1 MGSHRTV
8 RAGRTALLLAGLLVA
23 LWQRC
28 AASCP
33 EKDLEDREEE
43 ANIVLTGTV
52 DEIINMDP
60 VHNTYSCKVRV
71 WRYLKGK
78 SNVNREILLD
88 GGNKLMIGGFGN
100 PGICDNQV
108 ATGDTRIFFL
118 NPAPESMGP
127 EHKNELML
135 NSSLMRITLRNLE
148 DVEHCVEAHKYII
161 ADKPPHFTP
170 AQPPDGCRGM
180 LCGFGAVCER
190 DPTDPAKAEC
200 VCKRV
205 ECPSLVAPV
214 CGSDSSTYSNECEL
228 EKAQCNTQRRIK
240 VLRKGPCSLKDPCTE
255 VTCSYGS
262 TCVQSSDGLSSK
274 CMCPLGC
281 EGKAEETVCGSD
293 GEDYRNECELHQHAC
308 KNQKNIRVQ
317 YQGHCDPCKDSENSL
332 STMCRVETLTRNTLI
347 FGLPESCPPGSE
359 PLCASDGETYS
370 SECAMTA
377 KGMQKGIKLRKIHAG
392 QCRRLE
398 QCKEDC
404 LFNAV
409 CLIEQLSAR
418 CSCDPIEC
426 DGTYK
431 PVCGKDGRTYT
442 NDCMRRK
449 AECLSKA
456 LIPMKHRGPCDLNV
470 RSPCLDKVCDH
481 GAVCV
486 VKNDEPVCECPE
498 ACPQTSDP
506 VCGSD
511 GHSYGSP
518 CEMRAMGCAL
528 QKAIHIQHKG
538 PCDEACANCSFGA
551 ICDAQ
556 SGQCVCASEC
566 VETHQPVCGSDGTTY
581 NSECEL
587 HVRACKEQMD
597 LRVVSQGECKTCG
610 STVCAWG
617 ARCVQNE
624 CECPQCF
631 NEAYSP
637 VCGSDGATYDNNC
650 ELLLSSCIRKAR
662 IDVAKLG
669 SCDEDCGSG
678 GSGSGVESCEQDR
691 CRTFGGSWDED
702 AEEDRCVCDF
712 TCQSVPHNPVCGS
725 DGKNYSN
732 ECELKKARC
741 EKQEHLLIQNQG
753 PCAVISATSLPEL
766 TAPQHC
772 SLSVYGCCSDNIT
785 AALGVGLAGCP
796 STCQCNAYGSYKGTC
811 DPASGQ
817 CSCKP
822 GVGGQKC
829 DRCEPGFW
837 NFRGI
842 VTENMSGCT
851 PCNCDATGSVRDD
864 CEQMSGL
871 CSCKTG
877 VKGMKCNVCPDGSKM
892 GMNGCDKGPE
902 APTSCQELECSF
914 GASCIEVNGQAHCEC
929 PAPDCDEK
937 NKTKVCGSDGVTYAD
952 QCQLR
957 TIACRQ
963 DKDITV
969 QHFGQC
975 TETISELA
983 ERPTHNPITT
993 TAASITTAAPLNPN
1007 IVYGIPPPRT
1017 AEIETN
1023 ERPPATTPFS
1033 TINHN
1038 RARTNHRHP
1047 IHTQPQPP
1055 QPTAA
1060 TTSSSRSIRP
1070 TPSAAVASF
1079 EGSGSGE
1086 PSGDDQTEEEEE
1098 QEEEAGSGIPAEAS
1112 GAEEPFDPTMAN
1124 TTAPTAEDRSSCD
1137 NTEFGCCPDGKTPS
1151 STPEG
1156 ANCPSTMRFS
1166 GFLHLDQVEGQEI
1179 FYTPEMEDPKSEL
1192 FGETARSIESALN
1205 ELFRKS
1211 EVHKD
1216 FMSVRVRN
1224 LAPSNSI
1231 LAFVEAH
1238 FKPDTRYTVEDI
1250 EGALLKQLK
1259 ASKETSIAV
1268 KKPEDENIR
1277 FTNYALLTGLSSIP
1291 FFTTTTTTTT
1301 ASVTTAAPTTTTTT
1315 TTTAATS
1322 TTTRPPTTTTPYFTR
1337 RPTRRPI
1344 RRTTTTSAP
1353 VTTPLLHTTTPAI
1366 TTTTPF
1372 PATTVA
1378 HVKSK
1383 LPHKAQKP
1391 CDSHPCLHG
1400 GTCEDDGND
1409 FSCKCPA
1416 GRGGSVCEKAIKY
1429 YIPSFGGQS
1438 YLAFQTMSAYHTVR
1452 IAMEFRA
1459 SEMTG
1464 ILLYNGQEGKKD
1476 FISLALVN
1484 GRVELRFNT
1493 GSGTGTLISK
1503 VQINQGRWH
1512 QLVVTRNRRN
1522 AMLSVDNEP
1531 HIEGQSP
1538 RGTDGL
1544 NLDTNLFI
1552 GGVLEDMKQDVMER
1566 TAVATGLVGCIRL
1579 LDVNNR
1585 VLNLQENGGDSLY
1598 GSGVGECGNNPC
1610 LPNPCKNGAA
1620 CQVKEAEMFHC
1631 KCSKG
1636 FWGPTCADVHD
1647 PCEPNR
1653 CHPSSQCQVL
1663 PEGGYKCECPMGRE
1677 GKHCERVAE
1686 RRGAYMP
1693 LFNGDSYLELK
1704 GLHLYG
1710 HDLRQKLSMT
1720 VVLMANDSNGL
1731 IFYNGQKSDGKGDF
1745 ISLSL
1750 NNGILEFRY
1759 DLGKGPA
1766 TIRSKEPIQLNVW
1779 NTINLERSNRK
1790 GEIMVNKKNPVR
1802 GEAPNLHVDLN
1813 LKESLFVGGAPDY
1826 SRLARVAALTE
1837 GFKGTIQKIILMGT
1851 PVLREEHALRSS
1863 DVAMF
1868 QDHPCSQ
1875 EPCHNGGLCS
1885 PQLDTYECVCLNGF
1899 SGGHCQNTIYEK
1911 SAGETEAIAFDGR
1924 TFIEYHNAVT
1934 KSQLTNEIPDPESL
1948 ENPSDQS
1955 EKALLVNKF
1964 ELSIRTEATQGLVL
1978 WSGKGVERS
1987 DYIALAIVDGHVQMT
2002 YDLGSKPV
2010 VLRSS
2015 VRVDTNRWI
2024 RIKASRA
2031 LRDGSLQ
2038 VGNEAAVTGSSPLAA
2053 TQLDTD
2059 GALWLGGLEE
2069 LAVARRLPKAY
2080 STGFVGCIKDV
2091 VVDGVELHLVEDA
2104 LNSPKILHCSAAK

>member
-1 MGSHRTV
+1 S
-8 RAGRTALLLAGLLVA
+8 
-23 LWQRC
+23 
-28 AASCP
+28 
-33 EKDLEDREEE
+33 DLD
-43 ANIVLTGTV
+43 A
-52 DEIINMDP
+52 
-60 VHNTYSCKVRV
+60 
-71 WRYLKGK
+71 
-78 SNVNREILLD
+78 
-88 GGNKLMIGGFGN
+88 F
-100 PGICDNQV
+100 
-108 ATGDTRIFFL
+108 
-118 NPAPESMGP
+118 
-127 EHKNELML
+127 
-135 NSSLMRITLRNLE
+135 
-148 DVEHCVEAHKYII
+148 
-161 ADKPPHFTP
+161 
-170 AQPPDGCRGM
+170 GCRGM

-190 DPTDPAKAEC
+190 DSSDPAKAEC

-214 CGSDSSTYSNECEL
+214 CGSDSSTYTNECEL

-262 TCVQSSDGLSSK
+262 TCVQSSDGLSAK

-281 EGKAEETVCGSD
+281 EGKPVQTVCGSD
-293 GEDYRNECELHQHAC
+293 GKDYRNECELHQHAC

-332 STMCRVETLTRNTLI
+332 NIMCWVEALTRQPLM
-347 FGLPESCPPGSE
+347 FGPPESCLPNNE
-359 PLCASDGETYS
+359 PLCASDGQTYP
-370 SECAMTA
+370 SECVMTA
-377 KGMQKGIKLRKIHAG
+377 TGLQKGIKLKKIHGG
-392 QCRRLE
+392 QCRQLE
-398 QCKEDC
+398 ECKEEC

-409 CLIEQLSAR
+409 CLVEQLNAR

-426 DGTYK
+426 EGTYK
-431 PVCGKDGRTYT
+431 PECGKDGHTYT
-442 NDCMRRK
+442 NECLRRK
-449 AECLSKA
+449 AECLSKI
-456 LIPMKHRGPCDLNV
+456 LIPIKHQGPCDLNLP
-470 RSPCLDKVCDH
+470 SPCLDKECEH

-486 VKNDEPVCECPE
+486 VKNNEPVCECPE

-556 SGQCVCASEC
+556 SGLCVCPSEC
-566 VETHQPVCGSDGTTY
+566 VESHQPVCGNDGTTY

-587 HVRACKEQMD
+587 HVRACTEQME

-617 ARCVQNE
+617 ARCVQNK
-624 CECPQCF
+624 CECPQCSGK
-631 NEAYSP
+631 AYSP
-637 VCGSDGATYDNNC
+637 VCGSDGTTYDNEC
-650 ELLLSSCIRKAR
+650 ELRMSSCMQKRR
-662 IDVAKLG
+662 IDVAKPG

-678 GSGSGVESCEQDR
+678 GSGSGAESCEQDR
-691 CRTFGGSWDED
+691 CRMFGGSWDED
-702 AEEDRCVCDF
+702 AEDDRCVCDF
-712 TCQSVPHNPVCGS
+712 ACKSVSHNQVQLPICGS

-741 EKQEHLLIQNQG
+741 EKQQHLLIQNQG
-753 PCAVISATSLPEL
+753 PCTAVSVPEL
-766 TAPQHC
+766 TPPQHC
-772 SLSVYGCCSDNIT
+772 SLAVYGCCSDNVT
-785 AALGVGLAGCP
+785 AALGVGQAGCP
-796 STCQCNAYGSYKGTC
+796 STCQCNIYGSYKGTC
-811 DPASGQ
+811 DPATGQ

-892 GMNGCDKGPE
+892 GMNGCDKGPD
-902 APTSCQELECSF
+902 APTSCDELECNF

-929 PAPDCDEK
+929 PSPDCDLK

-975 TETISELA
+975 TGETA
-983 ERPTHNPITT
+983 PTETVDQ
-993 TAASITTAAPLNPN
+993 PL
-1007 IVYGIPPPRT
+1007 T
-1017 AEIETN
+1017 
-1023 ERPPATTPFS
+1023 TTPFS
-1033 TINHN
+1033 TLIHN
-1038 RARTNHRHP
+1038 QVNSRHS
-1047 IHTQPQPP
+1047 IHTQPQAP
-1055 QPTAA
+1055 QPTVAA
-1060 TTSSSRSIRP
+1060 TTT
-1070 TPSAAVASF
+1070 TPSPRSSPVPSTAASSF

-1086 PSGDDQTEEEEE
+1086 PSGDDQLIVSPCVSPPGPVLASSTE
-1098 QEEEAGSGIPAEAS
+1098 
-1112 GAEEPFDPTMAN
+1112 
-1124 TTAPTAEDRSSCD
+1124 PTAAVRSSCD

-1156 ANCPSTMRFS
+1156 TNCPSTMKFS

-1238 FKPDTRYTVEDI
+1238 FKPDTSYTVDDI
-1250 EGALLKQLK
+1250 VGALLKQLK
-1259 ASKETSIAV
+1259 ASKDTSISV

-1277 FTNYALLTGLSSIP
+1277 FTNYGLSTIP
-1291 FFTTTTTTTT
+1291 IFTTTTMTTTE
-1301 ASVTTAAPTTTTTT
+1301 SVTTAALSTT
-1315 TTTAATS
+1315 
-1322 TTTRPPTTTTPYFTR
+1322 TTTRPPPTSPYITR
-1337 RPTRRPI
+1337 RPPGTTRRPSSS

-1353 VTTPLLHTTTPAI
+1353 VTTPRPTTATATATTTVP
-1366 TTTTPF
+1366 P
-1372 PATTVA
+1372 PATTIT
-1378 HVKSK
+1378 HVRGRTH
-1383 LPHKAQKP
+1383 HKPQKP

-1416 GRGGSVCEKAIKY
+1416 GRGGSVCEKVIKY
-1429 YIPSFGGQS
+1429 FIPSFGGQS

-1464 ILLYNGQEGKKD
+1464 LLLYNGQDGKKD

-1484 GRVELRFNT
+1484 GRMELRFNT
-1493 GSGTGTLISK
+1493 GSGTGTLVSK
-1503 VQINQGRWH
+1503 VQVSQGRWH

-1531 HIEGQSP
+1531 HIEGESP

-1544 NLDTNLFI
+1544 NLDTHLFI
-1552 GGVLEDMKQDVMER
+1552 GGVPEEMKQDVRER

-1585 VLNLQENGGDSLY
+1585 VLNLQETGGDSLY

-1610 LPNPCKNGAA
+1610 QPNPCKNGAA

-1653 CHPSSQCQVL
+1653 CHPSSQCQAL

-1677 GKHCERVAE
+1677 GRHCEKVAE
-1686 RRGAYMP
+1686 RRGSYMP

-1710 HDLRQKLSMT
+1710 HDLRQKVSMT
-1720 VVLMANDSNGL
+1720 VVLMANDSNGV

-1750 NNGILEFRY
+1750 NDGILEFRY
-1759 DLGKGPA
+1759 DLGKGSA
-1766 TIRSKEPIQLNVW
+1766 TIRSKEAIQLNVW

-1790 GEIMVNKKNPVR
+1790 GEIMVNKKDPVR
-1802 GEAPNLHVDLN
+1802 GEAPNTHVDLN

-1851 PVLREEHALRSS
+1851 PILREENALRSS
-1863 DVAMF
+1863 NVAMF

-1875 EPCHNGGLCS
+1875 EPCHNGGQCN

-1911 SAGETEAIAFDGR
+1911 SAGETEAVAFDGR

-1934 KSQLTNEIPDPESL
+1934 K
-1948 ENPSDQS
+1948 S

-1978 WSGKGVERS
+1978 WSGKGIERS

-2091 VVDGVELHLVEDA
+2091 VVDGVDLHLVEDA

>member
-1 MGSHRTV
+1 MGSRRTLLSG
-8 RAGRTALLLAGLLVA
+8 RAALLLAGLTAA
-23 LWQRC
+23 LWQLC

-52 DEIINMDP
+52 DEIINVDP

-88 GGNKLMIGGFGN
+88 GGNKVMIGGFGN

-118 NPAPESMGP
+118 NPATAALGP

-148 DVEHCVEAHKYII
+148 DVEHCVEA
-161 ADKPPHFTP
+161 PPPTP
-170 AQPPDGCRGM
+170 TPPTPPLSYQRGM

-190 DPTDPAKAEC
+190 DPSDPAKAEC

-228 EKAQCNTQRRIK
+228 ERAQCNAQRRIK
-240 VLRKGPCSLKDPCTE
+240 VLRKGPCSLKDPCSE

-262 TCVQSSDGLSSK
+262 TCVQSSDGLSAK

-281 EGKAEETVCGSD
+281 DGKPEQTVCGSD
-293 GEDYRNECELHQHAC
+293 GKDYRNECELHQHAC
-308 KNQKNIRVQ
+308 KDQRNVRVQ
-317 YQGHCDPCKDSENSL
+317 YQGPCDPCKDSENSL
-332 STMCRVETLTRNTLI
+332 TKMCRVEALTRQP
-347 FGLPESCPPGSE
+347 FVFQPPESCPPGSE
-359 PLCASDGETYS
+359 PLCASDGRTYP

-377 KGMQKGIKLRKIHAG
+377 TGLQKGLKLRKVHSG
-392 QCRRLE
+392 PCRRQTDGGE
-398 QCKEDC
+398 CAEEC

-409 CLIEQLSAR
+409 CVVEQLNAR

-442 NDCMRRK
+442 NDCTRRK
-449 AECLSKA
+449 AECTAKA
-456 LIPMKHRGPCDLNV
+456 PIPVKHP
-470 RSPCLDKVCDH
+470 
-481 GAVCV
+481 
-486 VKNDEPVCECPE
+486 
-498 ACPQTSDP
+498 
-506 VCGSD
+506 
-511 GHSYGSP
+511 
-518 CEMRAMGCAL
+518 
-528 QKAIHIQHKG
+528 G

-556 SGQCVCASEC
+556 SGLCVCPSEC
-566 VETHQPVCGSDGTTY
+566 VESHQPVCGSDGTTY
-581 NSECEL
+581 DSECEL
-587 HVRACKEQMD
+587 HVRACTEQMD

-617 ARCVQNE
+617 ARCVQNK
-624 CECPQCF
+624 CECPQCSG
-631 NEAYSP
+631 EAFSP
-637 VCGSDGATYDNNC
+637 VCGSDGATYDNEC
-650 ELLLSSCIRKAR
+650 ELRVSSCMQKRR
-662 IDVAKLG
+662 IDVARPG

-702 AEEDRCVCDF
+702 AEDERCVCDF
-712 TCQSVPHNPVCGS
+712 LCHSVPHNPVCGS

-741 EKQEHLLIQNQG
+741 EKQEHLLIQSQG
-753 PCAVISATSLPEL
+753 ACAGRYITPL
-766 TAPQHC
+766 APAAPRHC
-772 SLSVYGCCSDNIT
+772 SLSVYGCCSDNVT
-785 AALGVGLAGCP
+785 AALGVGQAGCP
-796 STCQCNAYGSYKGTC
+796 STCQCNVYGSYKATC
-811 DPASGQ
+811 DPTSGQ

-892 GMNGCDKGPE
+892 GMNGCDN
-902 APTSCQELECSF
+902 APTSCDELVCSF
-914 GASCIEVNGQAHCEC
+914 GATCIEVNGQAHCEC
-929 PAPDCDEK
+929 PSPDCDLK
-937 NKTKVCGSDGVTYAD
+937 NKTKVCGSDGATYAD

-969 QHFGQC
+969 QHSGQC
-975 TETISELA
+975 TGEP
-983 ERPTHNPITT
+983 RRRRH
-993 TAASITTAAPLNPN
+993 ASRR
-1007 IVYGIPPPRT
+1007 PRT
-1017 AEIETN
+1017 ADGCQSAT
-1023 ERPPATTPFS
+1023 PA
-1033 TINHN
+1033 
-1038 RARTNHRHP
+1038 
-1047 IHTQPQPP
+1047 
-1055 QPTAA
+1055 
-1060 TTSSSRSIRP
+1060 SSSHARP
-1070 TPSAAVASF
+1070 APSAAAASF

-1086 PSGDDQTEEEEE
+1086 PSGDDQAEEEEEEEE
-1098 QEEEAGSGIPAEAS
+1098 QEEEAGSGVPTEAS
-1112 GAEEPFDPTMAN
+1112 PTVAS
-1124 TTAPTAEDRSSCD
+1124 TTVPTAEDRSSCD
-1137 NTEFGCCPDGKTPS
+1137 NSEFGCCPDGKTPS
-1151 STPEG
+1151 STAEG
-1156 ANCPSTMRFS
+1156 ANCPATMRFS

-1205 ELFRKS
+1205 EMFRKS
-1211 EVHKD
+1211 AVRRD

-1238 FKPDTRYTVEDI
+1238 FRPGETSGR
-1250 EGALLKQLK
+1250 ALLKQLK
-1259 ASKETSIAV
+1259 ASRDTSISV

-1277 FTNYALLTGLSSIP
+1277 FTNYGLSFPI
-1291 FFTTTTTTTT
+1291 FTTTTTTTA
-1301 ASVTTAAPTTTTTT
+1301 ASVTTAAPTTTTSRPAPTSTPYVTRRPPGTTRRPSGGRRTT
-1315 TTTAATS
+1315 TTTESAPVTTTAAPA
-1322 TTTRPPTTTTPYFTR
+1322 TTTRPP
-1337 RPTRRPI
+1337 
-1344 RRTTTTSAP
+1344 
-1353 VTTPLLHTTTPAI
+1353 
-1366 TTTTPF
+1366 
-1372 PATTVA
+1372 PATTG
-1378 HVKSK
+1378 
-1383 LPHKAQKP
+1383 PHARGKPHHRGQKP

-1400 GTCEDDGND
+1400 GTCEDDGSD

-1416 GRGGSVCEKAIKY
+1416 GRGGSVCEKGELIKY
-1429 YIPSFGGQS
+1429 FIPSFGGQS

-1464 ILLYNGQEGKKD
+1464 LLLYNGQDGKKD

-1493 GSGTGTLISK
+1493 GSGTGTVVSK
-1503 VQINQGRWH
+1503 VLVSQGRWH

-1531 HIEGQSP
+1531 HIEGESP

-1544 NLDTNLFI
+1544 NLDTPLFI
-1552 GGVLEDMKQDVMER
+1552 GGVPEEMNVRER
-1566 TAVATGLVGCIRL
+1566 TSVASGLIGCIRV

-1585 VLNLQENGGDSLY
+1585 VLNLQESGGDSLY

-1610 LPNPCKNGAA
+1610 VPSPCKNGAA

-1631 KCSKG
+1631 KCHKG

-1653 CHPSSQCQVL
+1653 CHPSSQCQAL

-1677 GKHCERVAE
+1677 GRHCEKGNLTE
-1686 RRGAYMP
+1686 PQTQPGASDR
-1693 LFNGDSYLELK
+1693 FSGDSYLELK

-1731 IFYNGQKSDGKGDF
+1731 IFYNGQKSDGRGDF

-1750 NNGILEFRY
+1750 NEGVLEFRY

-1766 TIRSKEPIQLNVW
+1766 TIRSKEPIQLHVW

-1790 GEIMVNKKNPVR
+1790 GEIMVNKKDPVR

-1826 SRLARVAALTE
+1826 SRLARVAALTD
-1837 GFKGTIQKIILMGT
+1837 GFRGTIQKIILMGT
-1851 PVLREEHALRSS
+1851 HVLKEENALRSIN
-1863 DVAMF
+1863 VAMF
-1868 QDHPCSQ
+1868 QGHPCSQ
-1875 EPCHNGGLCS
+1875 EPCHNGGRCN
-1885 PQLDTYECVCLNGF
+1885 PQLDTYECVCLGGF

-1911 SAGETEAIAFDGR
+1911 SAGETEAVAFDGR
-1924 TFIEYHNAVT
+1924 TFIEYHNGVT
-1934 KSQLTNEIPDPESL
+1934 K
-1948 ENPSDQS
+1948 S

-1987 DYIALAIVDGHVQMT
+1987 DYIALAIVDGRVQMT

-2069 LAVARRLPKAY
+2069 LSVARRLPKAY

>member
-1 MGSHRTV
+1 LNLILRKFTFWVVMGS
-8 RAGRTALLLAGLLVA
+8 LLLAGLLVA
-23 LWQRC
+23 LWHRC

-33 EKDLEDREEE
+33 ERDLEDREEE

-78 SNVNREILLD
+78 TNVNREILLD

-118 NPAPESMGP
+118 NPAPEAMGP

-148 DVEHCVEAHKYII
+148 DVEHCVE
-161 ADKPPHFTP
+161 DKPPHFTP
-170 AQPPDGCRGM
+170 VQPPDGCRGM

-190 DPTDPAKAEC
+190 DQTDPAKAVC

-205 ECPSLVAPV
+205 DCPSLVAPV

-228 EKAQCNTQRRIK
+228 EKAQCNSQRRIK
-240 VLRKGPCSLKDPCTE
+240 VLRKGPCSLKDPCTD
-255 VTCSYGS
+255 VACSYGS
-262 TCVQSSDGLSSK
+262 TCVQSSDGLSAK

-281 EGKAEETVCGSD
+281 EGKREQTVCGSD
-293 GEDYRNECELHQHAC
+293 GKDYRNECELHQHAC
-308 KNQKNIRVQ
+308 KNQRNIRVQ
-317 YQGHCDPCKDSENSL
+317 YQGHCDPCKDNENSL
-332 STMCRVETLTRNTLI
+332 NTLCRVEALTRQPHI
-347 FGLPESCPPGSE
+347 FSRPESCPPGNE
-359 PLCASDGETYS
+359 PLCASDGQTYTS
-370 SECAMTA
+370 KCAMEATGA
-377 KGMQKGIKLRKIHAG
+377 QKGIKLSKIYAG
-392 QCRRLE
+392 RCRRLG
-398 QCKEDC
+398 KEDCQEEC

-409 CLIEQLSAR
+409 CLVEQLSAR

-431 PVCGKDGRTYT
+431 PVCGKDAHTYT
-442 NDCMRRK
+442 NDCIRRK
-449 AECLSKA
+449 AECLSKT
-456 LIPMKHRGPCDLNV
+456 LISIKHQGPCDLNIP
-470 RSPCLDKVCDH
+470 SPCLDKVCEH

-486 VKNDEPVCECPE
+486 VKNNEPVCECPE

-538 PCDEACANCSFGA
+538 PCDESCANCSFGA

-566 VETHQPVCGSDGTTY
+566 VESNQPVCGSDGSTY

-587 HVRACKEQMD
+587 HVRACKQQMD

-617 ARCVQNE
+617 ARCVQNK
-624 CECPQCF
+624 CECPQCSG
-631 NEAYSP
+631 EAFSP
-637 VCGSDGATYDNNC
+637 VCGSDGTTYNNEC
-650 ELLLSSCIRKAR
+650 ELRTSTCMQKRR
-662 IDVAKLG
+662 IDVAKPG

-691 CRTFGGSWDED
+691 CRMFGGSWDED
-702 AEEDRCVCDF
+702 AEDDRCVCDF
-712 TCQSVPHNPVCGS
+712 SCQSVPHNLVCGS

-732 ECELKKARC
+732 ECQLKKARC

-753 PCAVISATSLPEL
+753 PCAATSLPEL
-766 TAPQHC
+766 PAPQHC
-772 SLSVYGCCSDNIT
+772 SLSVYGCCHDNVT

-796 STCQCNAYGSYKGTC
+796 STCQCNVYGSYKGTC

-902 APTSCQELECSF
+902 APTSCEELVCNF
-914 GASCIEVNGQAHCEC
+914 GATCIEVNDQAHCEC
-929 PAPDCDEK
+929 PSPDCDEK

-975 TETISELA
+975 TETISEPA
-983 ERPTHNPITT
+983 DRPTPNPSATT
-993 TAASITTAAPLNPN
+993 HKTT
-1007 IVYGIPPPRT
+1007 
-1017 AEIETN
+1017 

-1033 TINHN
+1033 TLIHN
-1038 RARTNHRHP
+1038 KANSRLS

-1055 QPTAA
+1055 KSTAA
-1060 TTSSSRSIRP
+1060 AATTTSSSHSGP
-1070 TPSAAVASF
+1070 APSAAASSF
-1079 EGSGSGE
+1079 DGSGSGE

-1098 QEEEAGSGIPAEAS
+1098 QEEEAGPTLAS
-1112 GAEEPFDPTMAN
+1112 
-1124 TTAPTAEDRSSCD
+1124 TTIPTAEDRSSCE
-1137 NTEFGCCPDGKTPS
+1137 NTDFGCCPDGKTPS

-1277 FTNYALLTGLSSIP
+1277 FTNYGLSSP

-1301 ASVTTAAPTTTTTT
+1301 SVTTAAPTTT
-1315 TTTAATS
+1315 S
-1322 TTTRPPTTTTPYFTR
+1322 TTTRPPTTSPYIIRRPPGTTR
-1337 RPTRRPI
+1337 RPSNGR
-1344 RRTTTTSAP
+1344 P
-1353 VTTPLLHTTTPAI
+1353 VTTTALP
-1366 TTTTPF
+1366 
-1372 PATTVA
+1372 PATTIA
-1378 HVKSK
+1378 HVRGKLHHKS
-1383 LPHKAQKP
+1383 QKP
-1391 CDSHPCLHG
+1391 CGSHPCLHG
-1400 GTCEDDGND
+1400 GTCEDDGSD

-1416 GRGGSVCEKAIKY
+1416 GRGGSVCEKVIKY
-1429 YIPSFGGQS
+1429 FIPSFGGQS
-1438 YLAFQTMSAYHTVR
+1438 YLAFPTMSAYHTVR

-1484 GRVELRFNT
+1484 GKVELRFNT
-1493 GSGTGTLISK
+1493 GSGTGTVVSK

-1531 HIEGQSP
+1531 HIEGESP

-1552 GGVLEDMKQDVMER
+1552 GGVLEEMKQDVRER

-1585 VLNLQENGGDSLY
+1585 VLNLQESEGDSLY

-1610 LPNPCKNGAA
+1610 QPNPCNNGAA

-1677 GKHCERVAE
+1677 GRHCEKVVE

-1710 HDLRQKLSMT
+1710 HDLRQKVSMT
-1720 VVLMANDSNGL
+1720 VILMANDSNGL

-1766 TIRSKEPIQLNVW
+1766 TIRSNEAIQLNVW

-1790 GEIMVNKKNPVR
+1790 GEIMVNKKDPVR

-1826 SRLARVAALTE
+1826 SRLARVAALTD

-1851 PVLREEHALRSS
+1851 TILREENALRSS
-1863 DVAMF
+1863 NIAMF
-1868 QDHPCSQ
+1868 QGHPCSQ
-1875 EPCHNGGLCS
+1875 EPCHNSGRCN
-1885 PQLDTYECVCLNGF
+1885 PMLDNYECACLSGF
-1899 SGGHCQNTIYEK
+1899 SGGRCQNTIYEK

-1934 KSQLTNEIPDPESL
+1934 K
-1948 ENPSDQS
+1948 S

-2015 VRVDTNRWI
+2015 VRVNTNRWI

-2069 LAVARRLPKAY
+2069 LSVARRLPKAY

-2104 LNSPKILHCSAAK
+2104 LNSPRILHCSAAK

>member
-1 MGSHRTV
+1 MGCQRTLA
-8 RAGRTALLLAGLLVA
+8 AGRTALLLAGLLVA
-23 LWQRC
+23 LWHRC

-33 EKDLEDREEE
+33 ERDLEDREEE

-78 SNVNREILLD
+78 TNVNREILLD

-118 NPAPESMGP
+118 NPAPEAMGP

-148 DVEHCVEAHKYII
+148 DVEHCVE
-161 ADKPPHFTP
+161 DKPPHFTP
-170 AQPPDGCRGM
+170 VQPPDGCRGM

-190 DPTDPAKAEC
+190 DQTDPAKAVC

-205 ECPSLVAPV
+205 DCPSLVAPV

-228 EKAQCNTQRRIK
+228 EKAQCNSQRRIK
-240 VLRKGPCSLKDPCTE
+240 VLRKGPCSLKDPCTD
-255 VTCSYGS
+255 VACSYGS
-262 TCVQSSDGLSSK
+262 TCVQSSDGLSAK

-281 EGKAEETVCGSD
+281 EGKREQTVCGSD
-293 GEDYRNECELHQHAC
+293 GKDYRNECELHQHAC
-308 KNQKNIRVQ
+308 KNQRNIRVQ
-317 YQGHCDPCKDSENSL
+317 YQGHCDPCKDNENSL
-332 STMCRVETLTRNTLI
+332 NTLCRVEALTRQPHI
-347 FGLPESCPPGSE
+347 FSRPESCPPGNE
-359 PLCASDGETYS
+359 PLCASDGQTYTS
-370 SECAMTA
+370 KCAMEATGA
-377 KGMQKGIKLRKIHAG
+377 QKGIKLSKIYAG
-392 QCRRLE
+392 RCRRLE
-398 QCKEDC
+398 DCQEEC

-409 CLIEQLSAR
+409 CLVEQLSAR

-431 PVCGKDGRTYT
+431 PVCGKDAHTYT
-442 NDCMRRK
+442 NDCIRRK
-449 AECLSKA
+449 AECLSKT
-456 LIPMKHRGPCDLNV
+456 LISIKHQGPCDLNIP
-470 RSPCLDKVCDH
+470 SPCLDKVCEH

-486 VKNDEPVCECPE
+486 VKNNEPVCECPE

-538 PCDEACANCSFGA
+538 PCDESCANCSFGA

-566 VETHQPVCGSDGTTY
+566 VESNQPVCGSDGSTY

-587 HVRACKEQMD
+587 HVRACKQQMD

-617 ARCVQNE
+617 ARCVQNK
-624 CECPQCF
+624 CECPQCSG
-631 NEAYSP
+631 EAFSP
-637 VCGSDGATYDNNC
+637 VCGSDGTTYNNEC
-650 ELLLSSCIRKAR
+650 ELRTSTCMQKRR
-662 IDVAKLG
+662 IDVAKPG

-691 CRTFGGSWDED
+691 CRMFGGSWDED
-702 AEEDRCVCDF
+702 AEDDRCVCDF
-712 TCQSVPHNPVCGS
+712 SCQSVPHNLVCGS

-732 ECELKKARC
+732 ECQLKKARC

-753 PCAVISATSLPEL
+753 PCAAISATSLPEL
-766 TAPQHC
+766 PAPQHC
-772 SLSVYGCCSDNIT
+772 SLSVYGCCHDNVT

-796 STCQCNAYGSYKGTC
+796 STCQCNVYGSYKGTC

-902 APTSCQELECSF
+902 APTSCEELVCNF
-914 GASCIEVNGQAHCEC
+914 GATCIEVNDQAHCEC
-929 PAPDCDEK
+929 PSPDCDEK

-975 TETISELA
+975 TETISEPA
-983 ERPTHNPITT
+983 DRPTPNPSATTHSSTAAATITT
-993 TAASITTAAPLNPN
+993 PAPFHPDM
-1007 IVYGIPPPRT
+1007 VWAIPPPQT
-1017 AEIETN
+1017 EETETT

-1033 TINHN
+1033 TLIHN
-1038 RARTNHRHP
+1038 KANSRLS

-1055 QPTAA
+1055 KSTAA
-1060 TTSSSRSIRP
+1060 AATTTSSSHSGP
-1070 TPSAAVASF
+1070 APSAAASSF
-1079 EGSGSGE
+1079 DGSGSGE

-1098 QEEEAGSGIPAEAS
+1098 QEEEAGSGIPTEAS
-1112 GAEEPFDPTMAN
+1112 GAEEPVGPTLAS
-1124 TTAPTAEDRSSCD
+1124 TTIPTAEDRSSCE
-1137 NTEFGCCPDGKTPS
+1137 NTDFGCCPDGKTPS

-1277 FTNYALLTGLSSIP
+1277 FTNYGLSSP

-1301 ASVTTAAPTTTTTT
+1301 SVTTAAPTTT
-1315 TTTAATS
+1315 S
-1322 TTTRPPTTTTPYFTR
+1322 TTTRPPTTSPYIIRRPPGTTR
-1337 RPTRRPI
+1337 RPSNG
-1344 RRTTTTSAP
+1344 RRTTTASAP
-1353 VTTPLLHTTTPAI
+1353 VTTPRP
-1366 TTTTPF
+1366 TTTTVAVTTTALP
-1372 PATTVA
+1372 PATTIA
-1378 HVKSK
+1378 HVRGKLHHKS
-1383 LPHKAQKP
+1383 QKP
-1391 CDSHPCLHG
+1391 CGSHPCLHG
-1400 GTCEDDGND
+1400 GTCEDDGSD

-1416 GRGGSVCEKAIKY
+1416 GRGGSVCEKVIKY
-1429 YIPSFGGQS
+1429 FIPSFGGQS
-1438 YLAFQTMSAYHTVR
+1438 YLAFPTMSAYHTVR

-1484 GRVELRFNT
+1484 GKVELRFNT
-1493 GSGTGTLISK
+1493 GSGTGTVVSK

-1531 HIEGQSP
+1531 HIEGESP

-1552 GGVLEDMKQDVMER
+1552 GGVLEEMKQDVRER

-1585 VLNLQENGGDSLY
+1585 VLNLQESEGDSLY

-1610 LPNPCKNGAA
+1610 QPNPCNNGAA

-1677 GKHCERVAE
+1677 GRHCEKVVE

-1710 HDLRQKLSMT
+1710 HDLRQKVSMT
-1720 VVLMANDSNGL
+1720 VILMANDSNGL

-1766 TIRSKEPIQLNVW
+1766 TIRSNEAIQLNVW

-1790 GEIMVNKKNPVR
+1790 GEIMVNKKDPVR

-1826 SRLARVAALTE
+1826 SRLARVAALTD

-1851 PVLREEHALRSS
+1851 TILREENALRSS
-1863 DVAMF
+1863 NIAMF
-1868 QDHPCSQ
+1868 QGHPCSQ
-1875 EPCHNGGLCS
+1875 EPCHNSGRCN
-1885 PQLDTYECVCLNGF
+1885 PMLDNYECACLSGF
-1899 SGGHCQNTIYEK
+1899 SGGRCQNTIYEK

-1934 KSQLTNEIPDPESL
+1934 K
-1948 ENPSDQS
+1948 S

-2015 VRVDTNRWI
+2015 VRVNTNRWI

-2069 LAVARRLPKAY
+2069 LSVARRLPKAY

-2104 LNSPKILHCSAAK
+2104 LNSPRILHCSAAK

>member
-1 MGSHRTV
+1 MGPQRILG
-8 RAGRTALLLAGLLVA
+8 AGRTALLLAGLLLVA
-23 LWQRC
+23 LGHRC

-33 EKDLEDREEE
+33 ERDLENREEE
-43 ANIVLTGTV
+43 AKIVLTGTV

-78 SNVNREILLD
+78 SDVNREILLD

-100 PGICDNQV
+100 PGICDNRV

-118 NPAPESMGP
+118 NPALEAMGP

-148 DVEHCVEAHKYII
+148 DVEHCVE
-161 ADKPPHFTP
+161 DKPPHFTP
-170 AQPPDGCRGM
+170 PQPPDGCRGM
-180 LCGFGAVCER
+180 LCGFGAACER
-190 DPTDPAKAEC
+190 DQADPAKAEC

-205 ECPSLVAPV
+205 DCPSLVAPV

-240 VLRKGPCSLKDPCTE
+240 VLRKGPCSLKDPCAD
-255 VTCSYGS
+255 VACSYGS
-262 TCVQSSDGLSSK
+262 TCIQSSDGLSAK

-281 EGKAEETVCGSD
+281 DGRRQQTVCGSD
-293 GEDYRNECELHQHAC
+293 GDDYRSECELHQHAC
-308 KNQKNIRVQ
+308 KSQKNLRVQ
-317 YQGHCDPCKDSENSL
+317 YQGPCDPCKDSENNL
-332 STMCRVETLTRNTLI
+332 SSMCRVEALTREPLI
-347 FGLPESCPPGSE
+347 FGLPELCMLDNE
-359 PLCASDGETYS
+359 PLCASDGHTYP
-370 SECAMTA
+370 SECALAATS
-377 KGMQKGIKLRKIHAG
+377 MQKSIKLRKVHAG
-392 QCRRLE
+392 RCRRPE
-398 QCKEDC
+398 RCQDECR
-404 LFNAV
+404 FNAV
-409 CLIEQLSAR
+409 CVVEPQNAR

-431 PVCGKDGRTYT
+431 PVCGEDGRTHT
-442 NDCMRRK
+442 NDCARRK
-449 AECLSKA
+449 AECLGRA
-456 LIPMKHRGPCDLNV
+456 PVPVKHPGPCDLSIP
-470 RSPCLDKVCDH
+470 SPCREKACDH

-486 VKNDEPVCECPE
+486 VKNGEPVCECPE
-498 ACPQTSDP
+498 ACPQAADP

-518 CEMRAMGCAL
+518 CEMRAIGCAL
-528 QKAIHIQHKG
+528 QRVVHVQHRG
-538 PCDEACANCSFGA
+538 LCDDACANCSFGA
-551 ICDAQ
+551 ICDEQ
-556 SGQCVCASEC
+556 SAKCVCASEC
-566 VETHQPVCGSDGTTY
+566 VDSHQAVCGSDGGTY
-581 NSECEL
+581 DSECEL
-587 HVRACKEQMD
+587 HVRACQQQMD

-610 STVCAWG
+610 SVVCAWG
-617 ARCVQNE
+617 ARCVQNK
-624 CECPQCF
+624 CECPQCPG
-631 NEAYSP
+631 EAFHP
-637 VCGSDGATYDNNC
+637 VCGSDGTTYDNEC
-650 ELLLSSCIRKAR
+650 ELGASSCMQRRR
-662 IDVAKLG
+662 IEAAKPG

-678 GSGSGVESCEQDR
+678 GSGSGAESCEQDR
-691 CRTFGGSWDED
+691 CRMFGGSWDED
-702 AEEDRCVCDF
+702 AEDDRCACDF
-712 TCQSVPHNPVCGS
+712 SCHSVPHNPVCGS

-732 ECELKKARC
+732 ECQLKKARC

-753 PCAVISATSLPEL
+753 HCAAPATALPEP
-766 TAPQHC
+766 TPPQHC
-772 SLSVYGCCSDNIT
+772 SLSVYGCCHDNTT
-785 AALGVGLAGCP
+785 AAMGVGLAGCP
-796 STCQCNAYGSYKGTC
+796 STCQCNVYGSYKGTC
-811 DPASGQ
+811 DPATGQ

-842 VTENMSGCT
+842 VTENISGCT

-877 VKGMKCNVCPDGSKM
+877 TKGIKCNVCPDGSKM
-892 GMNGCDKGPE
+892 ATYGCDKGPE
-902 APTSCQELECSF
+902 APASCDDLVCGF
-914 GASCIEVNGQAHCEC
+914 GAACIEVDGQAHCEC
-929 PAPDCDEK
+929 PPPDCDER

-963 DKDITV
+963 DKDVAV

-975 TETISELA
+975 TETISEPA
-983 ERPTHNPITT
+983 DRPTPNPPT
-993 TAASITTAAPLNPN
+993 TAAATITATTPAPFHPN
-1007 IVYGIPPPRT
+1007 MVEALPPPRT
-1017 AEIETN
+1017 EET
-1023 ERPPATTPFS
+1023 ETAGRPPATTRS
-1033 TINHN
+1033 SKLTHN
-1038 RARTNHRHP
+1038 RASSVHNQPAGNADPSRGRH
-1047 IHTQPQPP
+1047 
-1055 QPTAA
+1055 A
-1060 TTSSSRSIRP
+1060 
-1070 TPSAAVASF
+1070 PSATAIRSF

-1086 PSGDDQTEEEEE
+1086 PSGDEQIEEEEE
-1098 QEEEAGSGIPAEAS
+1098 QEGEEEAGSGIPAEAS
-1112 GAEEPFDPTMAN
+1112 GAEEPAD
-1124 TTAPTAEDRSSCD
+1124 TTLMSTAVPSAEVRSSCD
-1137 NTEFGCCPDGKTPS
+1137 NEEFGCCPDGRTAS
-1151 STPEG
+1151 GTPEG
-1156 ANCPSTMRFS
+1156 ANCPPLHASASFWDESRSATMKFS

-1179 FYTPEMEDPKSEL
+1179 FYTREMEDPKSEL

-1211 EVHKD
+1211 DAHKD
-1216 FMSVRVRN
+1216 FLSVRVLN

-1231 LAFVEAH
+1231 LAFVEAN

-1250 EGALLKQLK
+1250 KAALLKQLK
-1259 ASKETSIAV
+1259 ASRDTSIAV
-1268 KKPEDENIR
+1268 KKPEDENIH
-1277 FTNYALLTGLSSIP
+1277 FTNYVVSSIP
-1291 FFTTTTTTTT
+1291 LLTTTTTTV
-1301 ASVTTAAPTTTTTT
+1301 ASVTTAAPTIAM
-1315 TTTAATS
+1315 TTAAAAA
-1322 TTTRPPTTTTPYFTR
+1322 TTTSRPPPTSPYITR
-1337 RPTRRPI
+1337 RPPGTTRRPHGG
-1344 RRTTTTSAP
+1344 RRTTTTTSTTTSAP
-1353 VTTPLLHTTTPAI
+1353 ITTPLPTTTAAA
-1366 TTTTPF
+1366 TTMAAAVTTAVPH
-1372 PATTVA
+1372 PATTGA
-1378 HVKSK
+1378 HVRGR
-1383 LPHKAQKP
+1383 LHHHKTQKP
-1391 CDSHPCLHG
+1391 CGSHPCLHG

-1409 FSCKCPA
+1409 FSCMCPA
-1416 GRGGSVCEKAIKY
+1416 GRGGSVCEKVIRY
-1429 YIPSFGGQS
+1429 FIPAFGGQS

-1459 SEMTG
+1459 SEMSG
-1464 ILLYNGQEGKKD
+1464 LLLYNGQTGKKD

-1484 GRVELRFNT
+1484 GKVELRFNT
-1493 GSGTGTLISK
+1493 GSGTGTLVSK
-1503 VQINQGRWH
+1503 VPVTRGRWH

-1522 AMLSVDNEP
+1522 AKLSVDNEP
-1531 HIEGQSP
+1531 HIDGESP

-1544 NLDTNLFI
+1544 NLDTDLFI
-1552 GGVLEDMKQDVMER
+1552 GGVSEDMKQDVRER
-1566 TAVATGLVGCIRL
+1566 TAVAGGLVGCIRL

-1585 VLNLQENGGDSLY
+1585 MLNLQESGGDSVY

-1610 LPNPCKNGAA
+1610 QPNPCRNAAA

-1636 FWGPTCADVHD
+1636 FWGPTCADLHD

-1653 CHPSSQCQVL
+1653 CHQSSQCQAL

-1677 GKHCERVAE
+1677 GRHCEKVAE

-1710 HDLRQKLSMT
+1710 QDLRQKVSMT
-1720 VVLMANDSNGL
+1720 VVLKANDSNGL
-1731 IFYNGQKSDGKGDF
+1731 IFYNGQKTDGKGDF

-1750 NNGILEFRY
+1750 NDGVLEFRY

-1766 TIRSKEPIQLNVW
+1766 TIRSKEAIQLNVW
-1779 NTINLERSNRK
+1779 ITVNLERSNRK
-1790 GEIMVNKKNPVR
+1790 GEITVNKKDAVR

-1826 SRLARVAALTE
+1826 SRLARVAALTD
-1837 GFKGTIQKIILMGT
+1837 GFKGTIQEIILMGT
-1851 PVLREEHALRSS
+1851 PILREENALRSS

-1868 QDHPCSQ
+1868 QDHPCSRK
-1875 EPCHNGGLCS
+1875 PCHNGGRCRPS
-1885 PQLDTYECVCLNGF
+1885 LDAYECLCLNGF
-1899 SGGHCQNTIYEK
+1899 RGERCENAVYEK
-1911 SAGETEAIAFDGR
+1911 AAGETEAIAFDGR
-1924 TFIEYHNAVT
+1924 TFVEYHNAVT
-1934 KSQLTNEIPDPESL
+1934 K
-1948 ENPSDQS
+1948 S

-1964 ELSIRTEATQGLVL
+1964 ELSVRTEATQGLVL

-1987 DYIALAIVDGHVQMT
+1987 DYIALAIVDGRVQMT

-2080 STGFVGCIKDV
+2080 STSFIGCIKDV

-2104 LNSPKILHCSAAK
+2104 LNSPNILHCSAAK

>member
-1 MGSHRTV
+1 MGSVRTLP
-8 RAGRTALLLAGLLVA
+8 AGRSALLLAGLLVA
-23 LWQRC
+23 LWQLC
-28 AASCP
+28 GASCP

-43 ANIVLTGTV
+43 ANVVLTGTV
-52 DEIINMDP
+52 DEITNMDP

-78 SNVNREILLD
+78 SNVNREILLA

-100 PGICDNQV
+100 PGICDNHV
-108 ATGDTRIFFL
+108 STGDTRIFFL
-118 NPAPESMGP
+118 NPASKSMGP

-190 DPTDPAKAEC
+190 DPTDPTKAEC

-205 ECPSLVAPV
+205 ECPSFVAPV

-228 EKAQCNTQRRIK
+228 EKAQCHAQRRIK
-240 VLRKGPCSLKDPCTE
+240 VLRKGPCFLKDPCAD
-255 VTCSYGS
+255 VACSYGS
-262 TCVQSSDGLSSK
+262 TCVQSSDGLSAK

-281 EGKAEETVCGSD
+281 EGKPKQTVCGSD
-293 GEDYRNECELHQHAC
+293 GKDYPNECELHQHAC

-317 YQGHCDPCKDSENSL
+317 YPGPCDPCKDSENSVN
-332 STMCRVETLTRNTLI
+332 TMCRVEALTRQPLM
-347 FGLPESCPPGSE
+347 FGLPESCPPANE
-359 PLCASDGETYS
+359 PLCASDGRTYS
-370 SECAMTA
+370 SECAMTSS
-377 KGMQKGIKLRKIHAG
+377 GMQKGVKLRKIYAG
-392 QCRRLE
+392 RCGRLE
-398 QCKEDC
+398 DCKEEC

-409 CLIEQLSAR
+409 CLVEQLNAR
-418 CSCDPIEC
+418 CSCDPIAC
-426 DGTYK
+426 DDTYR
-431 PVCGKDGRTYT
+431 PVCGKDGHTYI
-442 NDCMRRK
+442 NDCVQRQ
-449 AECLSKA
+449 AECVSRT
-456 LIPMKHRGPCDLNV
+456 LIPIKHQGPCDLNV
-470 RSPCLDKVCDH
+470 PSPCLDKECDH

-486 VKNDEPVCECPE
+486 VKNNEPVCECPE

-528 QKAIHIQHKG
+528 QRAIQIQHKG

-556 SGQCVCASEC
+556 SGMCVCPSEC
-566 VETHQPVCGSDGTTY
+566 VNSHQPVCGSDGITYQSECDLHVQACNEQTDIRVVSQGECKTCGNTVCAWGARCVQNKCECPLCPGEAFSAVCGSDGTTY

-587 HVRACKEQMD
+587 R
-597 LRVVSQGECKTCG
+597 
-610 STVCAWG
+610 
-617 ARCVQNE
+617 
-624 CECPQCF
+624 
-631 NEAYSP
+631 
-637 VCGSDGATYDNNC
+637 
-650 ELLLSSCIRKAR
+650 LSSCMQKRR
-662 IDVAKLG
+662 IDVAKPG

-678 GSGSGVESCEQDR
+678 GSGSGLESCEQDR

-702 AEEDRCVCDF
+702 AEDDRCVCDF
-712 TCQSVPHNPVCGS
+712 SCRTVLPNLVCAS
-725 DGKNYSN
+725 DGKTYDN

-741 EKQEHLLIQNQG
+741 EKQEHVLILNQG
-753 PCAVISATSLPEL
+753 PCAVIAHTSLPEL
-766 TAPQHC
+766 TEPQHC
-772 SLSVYGCCSDNIT
+772 SLSIYGCCLDNST
-785 AALGVGLAGCP
+785 TALGVGLAGCP
-796 STCQCNAYGSYKGTC
+796 STCQCNVHGSYKETC

-851 PCNCDATGSVRDD
+851 PCTCDATGSVRDD

-892 GMNGCDKGPE
+892 GMNGCDQGPE
-902 APTSCQELECSF
+902 APTSCEELVCNF
-914 GASCIEVNGQAHCEC
+914 GSSCIELNGQAHCEC
-929 PAPDCDEK
+929 PSPDCDEK
-937 NKTKVCGSDGVTYAD
+937 DKTKVCGSDGVTYAD

-975 TETISELA
+975 TEIISEPA
-983 ERPTHNPITT
+983 DRPTPNPPAT
-993 TAASITTAAPLNPN
+993 TAAATITTPAPFHHNQ
-1007 IVYGIPPPRT
+1007 VWAIPPPRR
-1017 AEIETN
+1017 AEPETT
-1023 ERPPATTPFS
+1023 EQPPARTPPS
-1033 TINHN
+1033 TLTHN
-1038 RARTNHRHP
+1038 RANHP
-1047 IHTQPQPP
+1047 IHIQPP
-1055 QPTAA
+1055 QSTTTS
-1060 TTSSSRSIRP
+1060 TTSSHRS
-1070 TPSAAVASF
+1070 TPSPINAASSF

-1098 QEEEAGSGIPAEAS
+1098 PEEEAGSGVPTEAS
-1112 GAEEPFDPTMAN
+1112 GAEEPVGPTVAS
-1124 TTAPTAEDRSSCD
+1124 TTVPTAEERSSCD
-1137 NTEFGCCPDGKTPS
+1137 NTEYGCCPDGKTPS

-1156 ANCPSTMRFS
+1156 TNCPSTMRFS
-1166 GFLHLDQVEGQEI
+1166 GILHLDQVEGQEI

-1211 EVHKD
+1211 EVRKD

-1238 FKPDTRYTVEDI
+1238 FKPDTKNTVEDI
-1250 EGALLKQLK
+1250 EGALRKQLK
-1259 ASKETSIAV
+1259 ASKDTSIAV

-1277 FTNYALLTGLSSIP
+1277 FTNYGLSSIP

-1301 ASVTTAAPTTTTTT
+1301 ASVTTAAPTTAAPTTTT
-1315 TTTAATS
+1315 TTKP
-1322 TTTRPPTTTTPYFTR
+1322 PPTTAYFTR
-1337 RPTRRPI
+1337 RPHSS

-1353 VTTPLLHTTTPAI
+1353 VTTQRPTAAKTEAVTMTTPHPP
-1366 TTTTPF
+1366 TTIS
-1372 PATTVA
+1372 
-1378 HVKSK
+1378 HIRGR
-1383 LPHKAQKP
+1383 PHHKPQKP
-1391 CDSHPCLHG
+1391 CSSHPCLHG
-1400 GTCEDDGND
+1400 GTCEDEGND

-1416 GRGGSVCEKAIKY
+1416 GRGGAVCEKAIHY
-1429 YIPSFGGQS
+1429 FIPSFGGQS
-1438 YLAFQTMSAYHTVR
+1438 YLAFQTMTAYHTVR

-1459 SEMTG
+1459 SEMTA

-1484 GRVELRFNT
+1484 GKVELKFNT
-1493 GSGTGTLISK
+1493 GSGTGTLVSK
-1503 VQINQGRWH
+1503 VEITQGRWH

-1522 AMLSVDNEP
+1522 AMLSVDNEE
-1531 HIEGQSP
+1531 HIEGESP

-1544 NLDTNLFI
+1544 NLDTHLMI
-1552 GGVLEDMKQDVMER
+1552 GGVTEEMKADVRER
-1566 TAVATGLVGCIRL
+1566 TGVSAGLVGCIRL

-1585 VLNLQENGGDSLY
+1585 VLNLQERGGDSLY
-1598 GSGVGECGNNPC
+1598 GSGVGECGNDPC
-1610 LPNPCKNGAA
+1610 QPNPCKNGAA

-1653 CHPSSQCQVL
+1653 CHPSSQCQAL

-1677 GKHCERVAE
+1677 GKHCEKVAE
-1686 RRGAYMP
+1686 RRGAYLP
-1693 LFNGDSYLELK
+1693 LFDGDSYLELK

-1720 VVLMANDSNGL
+1720 VILMANDSNGL

-1750 NNGILEFRY
+1750 NEGILEFRY

-1766 TIRSKEPIQLNVW
+1766 TIRSKDPIQLNVW

-1790 GEIMVNKKNPVR
+1790 GEIMVNKKDPVR

-1826 SRLARVAALTE
+1826 SRLARSAALTE
-1837 GFKGTIQKIILMGT
+1837 GFKGTVQKIILMGT
-1851 PVLREEHALRSS
+1851 PILREENAQRSS
-1863 DVAMF
+1863 NVAMF
-1868 QDHPCSQ
+1868 QEHPCSQ
-1875 EPCHNGGLCS
+1875 EPCHNGGRCN
-1885 PQLDTYECVCLNGF
+1885 PQLDTYECVCLSGF
-1899 SGGHCQNTIYEK
+1899 SGGRCQNTIYEK
-1911 SAGETEAIAFDGR
+1911 SAGDTEAIAFDGR

-1934 KSQLTNEIPDPESL
+1934 K
-1948 ENPSDQS
+1948 S

-2015 VRVDTNRWI
+2015 VRVNTNRWI

-2069 LAVARRLPKAY
+2069 LAVTRRLPKAY
-2080 STGFVGCIKDV
+2080 STGFIGCIKDV
-2091 VVDGVELHLVEDA
+2091 MVDGLDLHLVEDA
-2104 LNSPKILHCSAAK
+2104 LNSPQILQCSAAK